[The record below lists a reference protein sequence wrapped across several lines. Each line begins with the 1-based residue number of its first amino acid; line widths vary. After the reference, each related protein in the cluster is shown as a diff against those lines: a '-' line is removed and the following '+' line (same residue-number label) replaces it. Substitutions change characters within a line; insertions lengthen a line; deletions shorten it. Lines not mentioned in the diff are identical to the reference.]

1 MPRRERVGDHARVP
15 TPVIRTFHH
24 EDFCAEELVEAKGDQ
39 RVSVCLPARDEE
51 ATVGLIVARIRKD
64 LVEAVPLVDE
74 ILVIDDHSAD
84 RTAEVAAAAG
94 ARVVAAAD
102 LLTDVAP
109 GPGKGEALWKSL
121 WAAEGDLVAWC
132 DADIRGFDDRF
143 VVGILG
149 PLLTR
154 PDIDVVKGFYDR
166 PVDGE
171 PTGGGRVTELLARP
185 LVSLL
190 FPALAPIVQPL
201 AGEYGGRRRV
211 LEQLPFTGGYG
222 VELGLL
228 ADLATRFGTGGLAQV
243 DLGVRVHR
251 NRPLEDLGPQ
261 AAVILR
267 AALER
272 AAPGLVADPATLA
285 RPEREPVEVR
295 APLLP
300 PMVDVPG
307 YGRRT
312 A

>member
-1 MPRRERVGDHARVP
+1 MP

-24 EDFCAEELVEAKGDQ
+24 AEFTAEALVAAKGGQ
-39 RVSVCLPARDEE
+39 RVSVCIPARDEE

-64 LVEAVPLVDE
+64 LVESVPLVDE
-74 ILVIDDHSAD
+74 VVVIDDHSVD

-102 LLTDVAP
+102 VLPDLAP

-121 WAAEGDLVAWC
+121 WASEGDVVTWC

-154 PDIDVVKGFYDR
+154 PDVDVVKGFYDR

-171 PTGGGRVTELLARP
+171 ATGGGRVTELLARP
-185 LVSLL
+185 VVSLL

-211 LEQLPFTGGYG
+211 LERLPFTGGYG

-228 ADLATRFGTGGLAQV
+228 ADLAARFGTAGLAQV
-243 DLGVRVHR
+243 DLGVRIHR

-272 AAPGLVADPATLA
+272 VAPELVAEPATLV
-285 RPEREPVEVR
+285 RPGREPVEVR
-295 APLLP
+295 APVLP
-300 PMVDVPG
+300 PMVEVPG
-307 YGRRT
+307 YARRS